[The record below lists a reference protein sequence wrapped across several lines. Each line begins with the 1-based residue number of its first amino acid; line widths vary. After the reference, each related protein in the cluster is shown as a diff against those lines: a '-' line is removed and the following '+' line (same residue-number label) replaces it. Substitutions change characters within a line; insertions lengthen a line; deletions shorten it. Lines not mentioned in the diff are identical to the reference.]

1 MWVGEKYGGKVGGK
15 VIKQRKLLQ
24 LRIGRER
31 ASWSKS
37 NGKGKL
43 PNKRGTLPRGDM
55 KSHKNRLAQFPL
67 TVLADHVAVDD
78 RRF

>member
-24 LRIGRER
+24 LRTGSEK

-37 NGKGKL
+37 NRKGKL

>member
-24 LRIGRER
+24 LRTGSEK
-31 ASWSKS
+31 ASWGKS

-55 KSHKNRLAQFPL
+55 KSHKNRLAEFPL

>member
-1 MWVGEKYGGKVGGK
+1 M
-15 VIKQRKLLQ
+15 
-24 LRIGRER
+24 RIGRER

-67 TVLADHVAVDD
+67 TVIADHVAVDD